1 MSKLTRAPIALV
13 ALLATCSTT
22 GTRRPKPGSREDAQH
37 ALVDLQRGEFAAAED
52 AAREL
57 LERDEHNPYGN
68 VVAALTLYKRTVHDV
83 TIDAAS
89 VIGGAVLMGGINH
102 RYIDFAL
109 RSAAERLDRVAEHLS
124 RASADASFSMELCL
138 ACWKTDWNRDGRIN
152 ERDSLILQVE
162 YDEHGDRLARH
173 DPRRRPTFHFD
184 IGDIFWARAMVDFQR
199 AAVAIA
205 SAYDYRQLD
214 TMFARWGRET
224 QVEEAVIPLRNRE
237 AVLRAKA
244 LLLSGLDHADR
255 ARREYLA
262 ETDDEG
268 EWLPNPT
275 QKNHPLPLP
284 VDEVLYETWES
295 VIRDVRNLITGNE
308 GLSVTA
314 MAQLGDHQWE
324 NPPGGYVN
332 VGRLLERPGPIVIN
346 RSHLE
351 AVDHYSDR
359 AREDVEATLEDFLGD
374 KYVSQMKPS
383 PLVDT
388 LARIRDEVDTG
399 KESVE
404 RKLKYFLWLN

>member
-109 RSAAERLDRVAEHLS
+109 RSAAERLDRVAEHLG
-124 RASADASFSMELCL
+124 RASNDASFSMELCL
-138 ACWKTDWNRDGRIN
+138 ACWETDWNRDGRIN

-199 AAVAIA
+199 AAVAIG
-205 SAYDYRQLD
+205 L
-214 TMFARWGRET
+214 GGL
-224 QVEEAVIPLRNRE
+224 EAQNTIR
-237 AVLRAKA
+237 
-244 LLLSGLDHADR
+244 SGLEAGID
-255 ARREYLA
+255 
-262 ETDDEG
+262 
-268 EWLPNPT
+268 NPRH
-275 QKNHPLPLP
+275 NWP
-284 VDEVLYETWES
+284 
-295 VIRDVRNLITGNE
+295 
-308 GLSVTA
+308 
-314 MAQLGDHQWE
+314 
-324 NPPGGYVN
+324 
-332 VGRLLERPGPIVIN
+332 
-346 RSHLE
+346 
-351 AVDHYSDR
+351 
-359 AREDVEATLEDFLGD
+359 DFD
-374 KYVSQMKPS
+374 K
-383 PLVDT
+383 
-388 LARIRDEVDTG
+388 R
-399 KESVE
+399 
-404 RKLKYFLWLN
+404 